1 MNITQQEVL
10 RFVEEND
17 VKFIRLAFCDL
28 YGRLKNISVQP
39 GELGRAFDAGIPFD
53 AAAVRGFKDV
63 QGDLY
68 LVPDPGT
75 LSVLPWRPQS
85 GRVIRMFCDLT
96 YPDGGLYESYG
107 RAVLRRAVEKA
118 AAQNITMHIAPK
130 CEFYLF
136 EADGKGFITLTP
148 QDRAGYLDVAP
159 YDKGENVRREICL
172 ALEAMHIQPESSHH
186 EKGPGQ
192 NEIDFRHADALTAAD
207 QLVAFKDVVRSI
219 AAQNGLRASFLPKP
233 LPDENGNGQHVNLFL
248 FKNGENIFSRAG
260 NGLGSDALWAVGGIL
275 RRMKECTLF
284 CNPLPNSYLRLGA
297 LGAPGFISWSFGSR
311 SNIEMVRELGADR
324 VIDYTQENYTS
335 DARQYDLVFDIA
347 GNHSFAERRRAMK
360 AKGTYVGAGIVA
372 LNFSV
377 PGLIVNMVSESVR
390 KRFVSQKFLTF
401 IAKITQE
408 DLTRLADLIRS
419 GKVTPVID
427 RTYSLT
433 EVPDAIRYLEQRH
446 ARGKVLISIG

>member
-1 MNITQQEVL
+1 
-10 RFVEEND
+10 VEEND

-28 YGRLKNISVQP
+28 YGRLKNISIQP

-311 SNIEMVRELGADR
+311 SHLIRIPDAFGQEARMELRSPDPAANPYLLFTLLLEAALEGIQNMTEPGPALSEAIDGNNPDPSLVRLPKDLGEA
-324 VIDYTQENYTS
+324 IAL
-335 DARQYDLVFDIA
+335 ARGSAFLKEALPTKALESYIREK
-347 GNHSFAERRRAMK
+347 ERIFK
-360 AKGTYVGAGIVA
+360 
-372 LNFSV
+372 NW
-377 PGLIVNMVSESVR
+377 
-390 KRFVSQKFLTF
+390 
-401 IAKITQE
+401 QE
-408 DLTRLADLIRS
+408 DPQQVFQSHFETI
-419 GKVTPVID
+419 
-427 RTYSLT
+427 
-433 EVPDAIRYLEQRH
+433 
-446 ARGKVLISIG
+446 

>member
-28 YGRLKNISVQP
+28 YGRLKNISIQP
-39 GELGRAFDAGIPFD
+39 GELSRAFEGGIPFD
-53 AAAVRGFKDV
+53 AAAVRGLSDV
-63 QGDLY
+63 QGDLH
-68 LVPDPGT
+68 LMPDPAT

-96 YPDGGLYESYG
+96 YPDGSPYESYG

-118 AAQNITMHIAPK
+118 AAQGLTMHVAPK

-136 EADGKGFITLTP
+136 EADEKGLITKAP
-148 QDRAGYLDVAP
+148 QDRAGYMDVAP

-192 NEIDFRHADALTAAD
+192 NEIDFKHADALTAAD

-233 LPDENGNGQHVNLFL
+233 LPDTNGNGQHVNLFL
-248 FKNGENIFSRAG
+248 FKDGENIFSRAVS
-260 NGLGSDALWAVGGIL
+260 GLGSEALWAVGGIL
-275 RRMKECTLF
+275 RRAKEITLF

-297 LGAPGFISWSFGSR
+297 FGAPGFISWSYGNR
-311 SNIEMVRELGADR
+311 S
-324 VIDYTQENYTS
+324 
-335 DARQYDLVFDIA
+335 
-347 GNHSFAERRRAMK
+347 H
-360 AKGTYVGAGIVA
+360 
-372 LNFSV
+372 
-377 PGLIVNMVSESVR
+377 
-390 KRFVSQKFLTF
+390 
-401 IAKITQE
+401 
-408 DLTRLADLIRS
+408 LIRIPDAWGQEARLELRSPDPAANPYLLFTLLLEAALEGIQNSTDPGQALS
-419 GKVTPVID
+419 GVID
-427 RTYSLT
+427 RKNPDPSLVRLPKDLG
-433 EVPDAIRYLEQRH
+433 EAVAL
-446 ARGKVLISIG
+446 ARGSAFLKAVLPKITLESYIREKERIFKNWQEDPQQVFQSHFETI